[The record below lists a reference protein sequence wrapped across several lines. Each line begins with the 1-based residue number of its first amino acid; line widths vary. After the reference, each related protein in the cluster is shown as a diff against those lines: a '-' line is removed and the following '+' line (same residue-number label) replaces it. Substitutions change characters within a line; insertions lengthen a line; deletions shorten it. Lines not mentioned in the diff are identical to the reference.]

1 MLMNFIHF
9 LKRDKL
15 TPYLRENRTR
25 LNQQLIRNEFNET
38 LPSIE
43 VERYFLLQKKLREHI
58 VQSADSISVSILGCS
73 HSLQNIQKFQNNFV
87 SSLTNFSD
95 ISLNLASSAE
105 ELDAVL
111 QSIASQVNSAINTFD
126 ETGKN
131 TKDLVDSLGV
141 TAEEVSTVS
150 SESQFIKKEN
160 EKNQSEFNLLFKDL
174 EQIAN
179 NVSLVKD
186 ISDRTNLLALNASI
200 EAARAGEQGRGFAV
214 VADGVSKLAENTRTA
229 VKTIQDSTNDIKN
242 RFLSWQENAQ
252 KRIEAI
258 NNIISKI
265 EIINFAIS
273 DNQNES
279 NTTYKKIQDLIQ
291 EFHELKYKLKEV
303 GQASSNIANDS
314 TSISYKVQSLSDQ
327 SKETKKDFDDIFGK
341 IQDTVKMVTNQNSIW
356 LLEFIFARR
365 IDHIN
370 WVRAVD
376 KAIETNDVVIM
387 PQLNH
392 RLCKMGLWYYQ
403 SSVLDKDQEY
413 IHNKLEEPHRVLH
426 ESAIEI
432 RDGILAG
439 DNVKIKTARA
449 KLQDVFV
456 MLAKVFDEY
465 LTYLENKSIQ
475 ENSKLLN

>member
-1 MLMNFIHF
+1 MH
-9 LKRDKL
+9 
-15 TPYLRENRTR
+15 
-25 LNQQLIRNEFNET
+25 
-38 LPSIE
+38 
-43 VERYFLLQKKLREHI
+43 
-58 VQSADSISVSILGCS
+58 
-73 HSLQNIQKFQNNFV
+73 
-87 SSLTNFSD
+87 
-95 ISLNLASSAE
+95 
-105 ELDAVL
+105 
-111 QSIASQVNSAINTFD
+111 
-126 ETGKN
+126 KN
-131 TKDLVDSLGV
+131 
-141 TAEEVSTVS
+141 
-150 SESQFIKKEN
+150 
-160 EKNQSEFNLLFKDL
+160 
-174 EQIAN
+174 
-179 NVSLVKD
+179 
-186 ISDRTNLLALNASI
+186 
-200 EAARAGEQGRGFAV
+200 
-214 VADGVSKLAENTRTA
+214 
-229 VKTIQDSTNDIKN
+229 
-242 RFLSWQENAQ
+242 
-252 KRIEAI
+252 
-258 NNIISKI
+258 
-265 EIINFAIS
+265 
-273 DNQNES
+273 
-279 NTTYKKIQDLIQ
+279 
-291 EFHELKYKLKEV
+291 ELKPLTTFSQRLKEV

-456 MLAKVFDEY
+456 MLAKVFDEH

>member
-1 MLMNFIHF
+1 MNFIHF